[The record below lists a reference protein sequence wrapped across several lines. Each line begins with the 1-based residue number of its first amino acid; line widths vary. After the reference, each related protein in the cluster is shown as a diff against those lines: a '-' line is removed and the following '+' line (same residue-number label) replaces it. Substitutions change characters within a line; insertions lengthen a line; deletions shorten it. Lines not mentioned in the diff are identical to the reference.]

1 MKKLLSLTLVLF
13 TVLSLF
19 SCTGKEITPM
29 PIATTKAESTTA
41 PTDQLGSEPIQ
52 PEPDVPFYAGY
63 AKINISPDRF
73 PILMFGGTPAKRIN
87 DDLFLTVVA
96 VSDGENKALFIS
108 LDLQSA
114 SGTILTRALNTAEKY
129 GVPRENVLVNATH
142 NHSGV
147 HSDALSTYA
156 GQRWCFKTYKAI
168 EEGIKT
174 ALEDLSATTAEIAKI
189 ETPPLNHVRR
199 YYMKDG
205 TTSGIQM
212 PDSQVGYDRHESE
225 ADRELQAIRFCRED
239 KKDIVMVNWQA
250 HAAHAVGFLNDAITA
265 DFVHYFRE
273 GVEEKYDV
281 LFAYYQGACGNINF
295 DSYVHGGKS
304 SIIAGMTLVDVL
316 GEALENAEPA
326 KLGKI
331 NTEMF
336 EYTATVDHSTDKY
349 YDRAIEAR
357 TVFNDYKAL
366 YGKEMTNNELYKQF
380 KFYSKYHIYSI
391 INRYNSE
398 KTIDIPISAISF
410 GDISFASTPYEMFDT
425 NGMQVKD
432 GSPFKMTFMC
442 AYTNGHYGY
451 VPSTN
456 VYNNGGYEVY
466 TTRFIKG
473 TGDDVAA
480 KLIEMLKAQ
489 YTQNN

>member
-1 MKKLLSLTLVLF
+1 
-13 TVLSLF
+13 
-19 SCTGKEITPM
+19 
-29 PIATTKAESTTA
+29 
-41 PTDQLGSEPIQ
+41 
-52 PEPDVPFYAGY
+52 
-63 AKINISPDRF
+63 
-73 PILMFGGTPAKRIN
+73 
-87 DDLFLTVVA
+87 
-96 VSDGENKALFIS
+96 
-108 LDLQSA
+108 
-114 SGTILTRALNTAEKY
+114 
-129 GVPRENVLVNATH
+129 
-142 NHSGV
+142 
-147 HSDALSTYA
+147 
-156 GQRWCFKTYKAI
+156 
-168 EEGIKT
+168 
-174 ALEDLSATTAEIAKI
+174 
-189 ETPPLNHVRR
+189 
-199 YYMKDG
+199 
-205 TTSGIQM
+205 
-212 PDSQVGYDRHESE
+212 
-225 ADRELQAIRFCRED
+225 
-239 KKDIVMVNWQA
+239 MVNWQV

-304 SIIAGMTLVDVL
+304 YIIAGMTLVDVL

-489 YTQNN
+489 YTKNN